1 MIHSLKMPLI
11 MGSLMGIMML
21 FMLHGMT
28 TGERSTTGSAALVF
42 IGAHLIGAHLA
53 VVGFTFAIA
62 VFGLSRYPRLAK
74 IATKIHRPSRA
85 HVTTMLGAAL
95 MTAFILHVFHGAP

>member
-11 MGSLMGIMML
+11 MRSLMGIMML
-21 FMLHGMT
+21 FMLHGVMM
-28 TGERSTTGSAALVF
+28 GERSTTGSAALVF
-42 IGAHLIGAHLA
+42 IGAHLA
-53 VVGFTFAIA
+53 VVGFTLAIA

-74 IATKIHRPSRA
+74 IATKIHRPSRE